1 MNSTSEVI
9 SLLSPQNGGAGVI
22 PDLGTGLS
30 KQPSSVQWIIC
41 ILIIVILL
49 KKFY

>member
-1 MNSTSEVI
+1 MDSTSEAI
-9 SLLSPQNGGAGVI
+9 SLLSQNGGSGFI

-41 ILIIVILL
+41 VLIVAILL